1 MNRYVIFLRG
11 HYLNLATEE
20 LFACLE
26 ASKINYELIKHENQI
41 LIIETNDIQSSKII
55 PNAVKRCSLTHC
67 VIKLNYILSIE
78 GDDKID
84 IEEILPLELDPN
96 YSFRVRVT
104 RYGDKYTSYSTYDF
118 ERKLAEYIWEKQHND
133 IKVDLDNPDKE
144 IRGILYKKTLYCGLI
159 EWSIDLKKYAQ
170 REPGKRPFFRPGSMK
185 TDFARALINLCQL
198 NKGEVLYDPF
208 SGSGGILLESIALG
222 MHSFGS
228 DLDYRAIRGA
238 KKNIDH
244 YFPSNVLLFI
254 ADSRFTP
261 IKKVD
266 GIVTDPPYSIQS
278 STHGEQVN
286 TLVTDFLKEMKL
298 ILKKNKILVMCAP
311 KRNHPEKLAADLNWT
326 VKTVIDERLHRSLT
340 RRVLVLVNN

>member
-11 HYLNLATEE
+11 HYLNLATAE

-26 ASKINYELIKHENQI
+26 ANKVNYKVINHENQ
-41 LIIETNDIQSSKII
+41 LLVIETNDELKSRTIKKAI
-55 PNAVKRCSLTHC
+55 KRCSLTHC
-67 VIKLNYILSIE
+67 VIKLNYISYIE
-78 GDDKID
+78 NDDKIN
-84 IEEILPLELDPN
+84 IKEVLPLELDSK
-96 YSFRVRVT
+96 YSYRVRVT
-104 RYGDKYTSYSTYDF
+104 RYGDKYTSFSTYEF
-118 ERKLAEYIWEKQHND
+118 ERKLAEYIWKQQSND
-133 IKVDLDNPDKE
+133 IRVDLDNPDKE
-144 IRGILYKKTLYCGLI
+144 IRGILHKNTLYCGLL
-159 EWSIDLKKYAQ
+159 EWSIDLKRYAK

-198 NKGEVLYDPF
+198 SKGEVLYDPF
-208 SGSGGILLESIALG
+208 SGSGGILLEAIALG

-228 DLDYRAIRGA
+228 DLDYRAVRGA
-238 KKNIDH
+238 KKNIDY
-244 YFPSNVLLFI
+244 YFYSGAALFI

-261 IKKVD
+261 LKKVD
-266 GIVTDPPYSIQS
+266 GIATDPPYSIQS

-286 TLVTDFLKEMKL
+286 TLLTDFLKEMKK

-311 KRNHPEKLAADLNWT
+311 KRNHPEKLAESLNWT